1 LKEETSTNFTF
12 GIGGKWVE
20 ILTLDYY
27 SINLKDRVVLS
38 TEIGSAAGNTALD
51 KILTDNKWFKF
62 FTNAIDTKTS
72 GLDLV
77 ITYDKLEVGDG
88 KLGFNLSGN
97 YVIEN
102 ARDGAVNNPAI
113 VEAAGQSVV
122 NDTQEALFFTS
133 RPEMKFILGVN
144 YDIGKFDS
152 ILTTPIL
159 VKRNLLN
166 KVYKI

>member
-1 LKEETSTNFTF
+1 VSRNFSF
-12 GIGGKWVE
+12 
-20 ILTLDYY
+20 TLDYY

-38 TEIGSAAGNTALD
+38 TEIGASAAGNTALD
-51 KILTDNKWFKF
+51 KILTDNNLSDLSF

-97 YVIEN
+97 YIEN

-152 ILTTPIL
+152 ILTIPIL
-159 VKRNLLN
+159 
-166 KVYKI
+166 

>member
-1 LKEETSTNFTF
+1 LK
-12 GIGGKWVE
+12 W
-20 ILTLDYY
+20 
-27 SINLKDRVVLS
+27 
-38 TEIGSAAGNTALD
+38 
-51 KILTDNKWFKF
+51 
-62 FTNAIDTKTS
+62 
-72 GLDLV
+72 
-77 ITYDKLEVGDG
+77 DG

-133 RPEMKFILGVN
+133 RPEMKFILGLTMTLVN
-144 YDIGKFDS
+144 LDS
-152 ILTTPIL
+152 ILTIPIL

>member
-1 LKEETSTNFTF
+1 VSRNFSF
-12 GIGGKWVE
+12 
-20 ILTLDYY
+20 TLDYY

-38 TEIGSAAGNTALD
+38 TEIGASAAGNTTLD
-51 KILTDNKWFKF
+51 KILTDNNLSDLSF

-97 YVIEN
+97 YIEN

-133 RPEMKFILGVN
+133 RPEMKFILG
-144 YDIGKFDS
+144 
-152 ILTTPIL
+152 
-159 VKRNLLN
+159 
-166 KVYKI
+166 